1 MRPIR
6 NRFIMGISIVA
17 ASVAMLGCVGCKSY
31 WIDTSVENQSG
42 QAVRELEV
50 DYPTA
55 SFGTNSL
62 APGATMHY
70 RFQIRGSGPVKVEYT
85 SSDEKLPNKLVRAQ
99 GLTLTEHQ
107 HGQLMIRLL
116 PLGKVE
122 FVPSLLPAS

>member
-1 MRPIR
+1 M
-6 NRFIMGISIVA
+6 A
-17 ASVAMLGCVGCKSY
+17 ASVMMLGCRGYKSY
-31 WIDTSVENQSG
+31 WVETTVKNQSG
-42 QAVRELEV
+42 QVVRELEI

-55 SFGTNSL
+55 SFGANSL
-62 APGATMHY
+62 APEATMHY

-85 SSDEKLPNKLVRAQ
+85 SSDEKLPNKLVHVQ

>member
-1 MRPIR
+1 VRSIR

-17 ASVAMLGCVGCKSY
+17 ASAVMLSSVGCKSY

-55 SFGTNSL
+55 SFGTNGL

-70 RFQIRGSGPVKVEYT
+70 RFQIRGSGPVKVEYI

-99 GLTLTEHQ
+99 GLTLAEHQ
-107 HGQLMIRLL
+107 HGQLLIRLL